1 MADTRRTIKRIH
13 VDQHLIR
20 KDIGAPIA
28 ERQPVLTVQNR
39 GRSTKAKSVRIEG
52 PSEVVYGE
60 KPLSC
65 GARVWIET
73 REIVVAYG
81 ERIV

>member
-39 GRSTKAKSVRIEG
+39 GKSTKAKSVRIEG
-52 PSEVVYGE
+52 PSEIVYGE
-60 KPLSC
+60 KPLRV
-65 GARVWIET
+65 ARESGSKRARSWLQTASE
-73 REIVVAYG
+73 
-81 ERIV
+81 